1 MMTEI
6 KCPKCDSVFKVDET
20 GYADIVKQVRDSE
33 FNDEISRRENDYAE
47 KIETAQKLVAEQ
59 IKNTLKDDLA
69 SKNLEIAKLKAE
81 NELSLAEL
89 SSLKDM
95 KVAELEAKIKRHEA
109 ELKLAITDAVS
120 KVEKERDELRAGLT
134 VKESEMKLIEHSL
147 REKYETQIKD
157 RDDAI
162 ERLKDLKAKL
172 TTKMVGETLEQ
183 HCHNEFNRIRTY
195 SFPNAEFGKDN
206 DASSGSKGDFI
217 FRDRDSDGN
226 EYISIMFEMKNESDA
241 TSSKSKNKDFL
252 KELDKDRREKDC
264 EYAVLVSLL
273 EADNEF
279 YNGGIVDVSYE
290 YPKMFVI
297 RPQFFVPII
306 GLLSNAARD
315 SLKYKA
321 ELAIV
326 KNHSIDVTNFENQL
340 NDFRDAFGRNYRLA
354 SEKFEEAI
362 RQIDKSI
369 EQLQKTKENLI
380 GSENNLRLANN
391 KAEDLTVKK
400 LTRNNPTMAEK
411 FAELKSNENGD

>member
-1 MMTEI
+1 MNEI
-6 KCPKCDSVFKVDET
+6 RCPKCDEVFKVDES
-20 GYADIVKQVRDSE
+20 GFADIVKQVRDKE
-33 FNDEISRRENDYAE
+33 FERALRERETLLEADKEKAVKLAEADTKNALQIESAKKEI
-47 KIETAQKLVAEQ
+47 
-59 IKNTLKDDLA
+59 
-69 SKNLEIAKLKAE
+69 EIAKLKA
-81 NELSLAEL
+81 
-89 SSLKDM
+89 
-95 KVAELEAKIKRHEA
+95 KIDASETA
-109 ELKLAITDAVS
+109 NKLAVTEALTKI
-120 KVEKERDELRAGLT
+120 EKERDELRTGLIA
-134 VKESEMKLIEHSL
+134 KESEMKLIEHSL
-147 REKYETQIKD
+147 KEKYETQIKD

-183 HCHNEFNRIRTY
+183 HCLNEFNRIRTY

-217 FRDRDSDGN
+217 FRDKDTEGV
-226 EYISIMFEMKNESDA
+226 EYISIMFEMKNESDT
-241 TSSKSKNKDFL
+241 TSTKSKNKEFF
-252 KELDKDRREKDC
+252 KELDKDRREKGC

-273 EADNEF
+273 ESDNEF
-279 YNGGIVDVSYE
+279 YSAGIVDVSYE

-315 SLKYKA
+315 SLKYKS

-326 KNHSIDVTNFENQL
+326 KNQSIDVTNFENHL

-354 SEKFEEAI
+354 SEKFGEAI
-362 RQIDKSI
+362 KQIDKSI

-391 KAEDLTVKK
+391 KAEDLTIKT
-400 LTRNNPTMAEK
+400 LTRNNPTMADK
-411 FAELKSNENGD
+411 FAKLKETTKESD